1 MKKVFAACL
10 VLTSLN
16 AFSSTDG
23 EKAIDLVKT
32 FELTLTGFPFLAV
45 FAFATLV
52 ILIAIRISTPYIGV
66 AHKSLIRS
74 FMAIFTPVVII
85 VMLSVTIPGLVMA
98 YPIILLFSVM
108 FILGTGFLASIGV
121 SVFTMTIYALFFICF
136 SENVQ
141 LIPLT

>member
-23 EKAIDLVKT
+23 AKAINLVKT

-45 FAFATLV
+45 FACATLV
-52 ILIAIRISTPYIGV
+52 VFIAVRISTSYIG
-66 AHKSLIRS
+66 ADHNSLIRS
-74 FMAIFTPVVII
+74 FMAILTPALIVVI
-85 VMLSVTIPGLVMA
+85 LSVTIPGLLMA

-121 SVFTMTIYALFFICF
+121 SVFTVAIYALFFIYF